1 MNNLAEMVSN
11 ISAIADG
18 IRRQFNV
25 TDKLDFHQMI
35 DLLNN
40 AIAINFNLLIQ
51 DQFVINVNPA
61 VGRWQYE

>member
-18 IRRQFNV
+18 IRRRFNV